1 MSKKERIK
9 TEIDVLKALILAF
22 LTAIFGVFGF
32 ALMKLPNNQSFAR
45 DRDCIGGIV
54 SLWCIICAC
63 KKSDYKINLRRW
75 NDRNGC

>member
-32 ALMKLPNNQSFAR
+32 ALMNYQT
-45 DRDCIGGIV
+45 
-54 SLWCIICAC
+54 
-63 KKSDYKINLRRW
+63 INLLQGIGIALGVLFLFGVLYVLAKRVIA
-75 NDRNGC
+75 NLVQLEEME